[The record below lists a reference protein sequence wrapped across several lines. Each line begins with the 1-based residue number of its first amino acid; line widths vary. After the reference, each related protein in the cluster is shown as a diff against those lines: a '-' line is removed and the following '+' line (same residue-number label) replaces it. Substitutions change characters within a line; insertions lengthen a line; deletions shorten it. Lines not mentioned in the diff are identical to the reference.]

1 MTPNLSP
8 VLRRRNLLLGSV
20 GLLGASL
27 AQADWWGSGSGPAG
41 SGNRTEQSRALSGF
55 DQIRLSGSF
64 KVRVRPTGRESVLV
78 RTDDNLQE
86 LVEIRVSAD
95 RVLEI
100 GWKRGASPRPSA
112 TPEVLVEVATLKSL
126 AIAGSGDL
134 HLEPLQTTT
143 LAASISGSGD
153 LVIEGLRAES
163 LTLAVA
169 GSGDIKAG
177 GRTGKLAVSIS
188 GSGDVDTD
196 ALDADEVSVR
206 IAGSGDARVQAR
218 RTLDVSIAGSGD
230 VRWRGDANLKSSVAG
245 SGTISRRS

>member
-1 MTPNLSP
+1 MKSEPSA
-8 VLRRRNLLLGSV
+8 VHRRRVLLLGSL
-20 GLLGASL
+20 GLLGAG
-27 AQADWWGSGSGPAG
+27 AAHADWWGGGTGPTGSGT
-41 SGNRTEQSRALSGF
+41 RTEQTRSLSGF

-100 GWKRGASPRPSA
+100 GWKRGPSPRPSA

-134 HLEPLQTTT
+134 FLEALQTAA
-143 LAASISGSGD
+143 LAASVAGSGD

-177 GRTGKLAVSIS
+177 GRAAKLAVSIS

-245 SGTISRRS
+245 SGTISKRS

>member
-1 MTPNLSP
+1 MKPESSP
-8 VLRRRNLLLGSV
+8 VLRRRTLLLGSV
-20 GLLGASL
+20 GLLGAGL
-27 AQADWWGSGSGPAG
+27 ARADWWGGGTGPAG
-41 SGNRTEQSRALSGF
+41 SGTRTEQTRALTGF

-100 GWKRGASPRPSA
+100 GWRRGPSPRPSVP
-112 TPEVLVEVATLKSL
+112 PEVVVEVATLKSL
-126 AIAGSGDL
+126 AIAGSGDM
-134 HLEPLQTTT
+134 HLEALQTTA

-153 LVIEGLRAES
+153 LVIEGLRADS

-177 GRTGKLAVSIS
+177 GRAGKLAVAIS

-196 ALDADEVSVR
+196 ALEADEVSVR

-245 SGTISRRS
+245 SGTISKRS